1 MFKKTEVELE
11 LRTGTDMLLIAERM
25 NIAKCQK
32 LVCNMFDKKNY
43 AVHIKVLKLALD
55 YRLTL
60 EKIHRVIE
68 INQET
73 WLKASID
80 MKRELRKKT

>member
-43 AVHIKVLKLALD
+43 VVHIKVLKLALD
-55 YRLTL
+55 YRLIL

-80 MKRELRKKT
+80 MNRELRKKT

>member
-43 AVHIKVLKLALD
+43 VVHIKVLKLALD
-55 YRLTL
+55 YRLIL

-80 MKRELRKKT
+80 MNREFRKKT

>member
-32 LVCNMFDKKNY
+32 LVCNMFDKNY

-80 MKRELRKKT
+80 MNRELRKKT

>member
-32 LVCNMFDKKNY
+32 LVRNMFDKKNY
-43 AVHIKVLKLALD
+43 VVHIKVLKLALD
-55 YRLTL
+55 YRLIL

-80 MKRELRKKT
+80 MNRELRKKT

>member
-43 AVHIKVLKLALD
+43 VVHIKVLKLALD
-55 YRLTL
+55 YRLIL

-73 WLKASID
+73 WLKASMD
-80 MKRELRKKT
+80 MNRELRKKT

>member
-43 AVHIKVLKLALD
+43 AVHIKVLKL
-55 YRLTL
+55 TL

-73 WLKASID
+73 WLKASIE
-80 MKRELRKKT
+80 MNRELRKKT

>member
-11 LRTGTDMLLIAERM
+11 LRTGTDMLLIAGRM

-43 AVHIKVLKLALD
+43 VVHIKVLKLALD
-55 YRLTL
+55 YRLIL

-80 MKRELRKKT
+80 MNRELRKKT